1 MCDPEV
7 IPRLRPELARWEE
20 AAMRKAQLIATVVTL
35 GLAIPFAFLA
45 ILGTAWVT
53 DHIGQVIRALSSIP
67 WQAVLREGSARWP
80 EVAGMVIGQLL
91 ILALLLAAR
100 RPRSAENDA

>member
-7 IPRLRPELARWEE
+7 IPRLRPGLARWEE

-80 EVAGMVIGQLL
+80 QTAGEGRGPVGV
-91 ILALLLAAR
+91 LALALA
-100 RPRSAENDA
+100 PP